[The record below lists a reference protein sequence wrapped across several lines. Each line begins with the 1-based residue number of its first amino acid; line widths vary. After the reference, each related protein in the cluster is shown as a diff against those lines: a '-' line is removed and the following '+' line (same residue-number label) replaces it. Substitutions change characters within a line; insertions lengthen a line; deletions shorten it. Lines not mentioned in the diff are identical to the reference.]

1 MPKSWRMALVT
12 DQLSSFSQERILTP
26 VASSLLQQARGLLLF
41 FFLNWFA
48 SEPGSFWGTSAF
60 GQSVLCSKNLPTQ
73 WALFPKFHFLQI
85 VTWRSLLQ
93 THPLILLTSFLSF
106 LPSIFCFSAFY
117 MESFSRK
124 EEFWSQRVAWE
135 VDIAVLGPVLLSLLG
150 STRLLLPVDGSDS
163 PWFISSSSQVIVFS
177 THGWPIWRQGTGWE
191 VTQSSWMGSV
201 AAFPIL

>member
-1 MPKSWRMALVT
+1 MPKSWRMALAT

-85 VTWRSLLQ
+85 VMWRSLLQ

-106 LPSIFCFSAFY
+106 LPSIFCFCAFY

-135 VDIAVLGPVLLSLLG
+135 ADIAVLGPVLL
-150 STRLLLPVDGSDS
+150 
-163 PWFISSSSQVIVFS
+163 
-177 THGWPIWRQGTGWE
+177 
-191 VTQSSWMGSV
+191 VTPGEH
-201 AAFPIL
+201 